1 MKKQFVLAAMLAA
14 APFAATAGEL
24 SYTYVEGG
32 YAKTHI
38 NDDDFNNPEGDGGF
52 VRGSGAISPS
62 FNVFGGVSR
71 VTEEVDASVF
81 GTPVDVEIT
90 QSELGLGYHTAM
102 AENVDFLAELA
113 WLRQDVDVDV
123 RGFGSDGE
131 SFNGGRASI
140 GLRGRM
146 AAPLEGWV
154 KAGYLDG
161 GDFEG
166 GFVGTLGG
174 QFQFSPTWGLVGE
187 VEFIEDTTQY
197 RFGVRASF

>member
-1 MKKQFVLAAMLAA
+1 MKKQLLLAAMLAA
-14 APFAATAGEL
+14 PFTATAGPL
-24 SYTYVEGG
+24 GYTYVEGG
-32 YAKTHI
+32 YAKVHI
-38 NDDDFNNPEGDGGF
+38 NEDDANNPEGDGGF
-52 VRGSGAISPS
+52 VRGSGAISTS

-90 QSELGLGYHTAM
+90 LSEIGLGYHQGM
-102 AENVDFLAELA
+102 GENIDFLAELA
-113 WLRQDVDVDV
+113 YLRQDVDVDV
-123 RGFGSDGE
+123 RGFGSDSE

-166 GFVGTLGG
+166 SFVGTLGG
-174 QFQFSPTWGLVGE
+174 QFKFNPTWGVVGE
-187 VEFIEDTTQY
+187 VEIIEDTTQY
-197 RFGVRASF
+197 RVGVRASF